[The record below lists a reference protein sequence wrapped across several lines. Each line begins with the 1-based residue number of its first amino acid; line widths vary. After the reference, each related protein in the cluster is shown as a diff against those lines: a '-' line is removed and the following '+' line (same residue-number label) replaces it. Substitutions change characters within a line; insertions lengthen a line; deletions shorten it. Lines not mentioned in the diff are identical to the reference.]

1 MPVPPV
7 RVVLVDDHPALR
19 AGLRAMLEATGRIKV
34 VGEASNSREALQLV
48 RQFKPNVLL
57 LDMDLGDDS
66 GVEVAKR
73 LRAQES
79 PTLVLAYSAYDDRAY
94 VVELLQAG
102 AAGYIT
108 KDKPLPLVVEA
119 VEAVARGESRW
130 FVSMNQDAAPPG
142 GELTAREMDVLRCMA
157 EGHGNTAIA
166 ESLELSPNTV
176 RNHVSSIYSKLDV
189 HSSRE
194 AVAWAWQRGLV
205 GR

>member
-1 MPVPPV
+1 
-7 RVVLVDDHPALR
+7 
-19 AGLRAMLEATGRIKV
+19 MLEATGRIKV

-73 LRAQES
+73 LRAEEN
-79 PTLVLAYSAYDDRAY
+79 PTSILAFSAYDDRAY

-130 FVSMNQDAAPPG
+130 FVSMEHEVDPPC
-142 GELTAREMDVLRCMA
+142 GELTPREIEVLRYMA
-157 EGHGNTAIA
+157 EGHGNDAIA
-166 ESLELSPNTV
+166 ESLDLSPNTV
-176 RNHVSSIYSKLDV
+176 RNHVSSIYAKLDV

-194 AVAWAWQRGLV
+194 ALAWAWQRGLV
-205 GR
+205 GRQA